1 MNDCKKHGIFH
12 LVGCDPLC
20 QVMTKFVQ
28 NHEGNSD
35 WNERLRH
42 HIRKLRV
49 GITSSIIM
57 LHLAKKACVRTI
69 GTIIQDWQIFR
80 YSVSIYVIYIIY
92 IYIYIYI
99 FIYTYTYIYIY
110 NIYIYVDILA

>member
-20 QVMTKFVQ
+20 QVMAKFVQ

-42 HIRKLRV
+42 HIQKLRV
-49 GITSSIIM
+49 RITSSIM
-57 LHLAKKACVRTI
+57 LHLAKKMCSNNWDNYSGLGNI
-69 GTIIQDWQIFR
+69 QIF
-80 YSVSIYVIYIIY
+80 SQYICY
-92 IYIYIYI
+92 IYI
-99 FIYTYTYIYIY
+99 
-110 NIYIYVDILA
+110 

>member
-1 MNDCKKHGIFH
+1 MNDCEKHGILH

-20 QVMTKFVQ
+20 QVMAKFVQ

-57 LHLAKKACVRTI
+57 LHLAEKARVRTI
-69 GTIIQDWQIFR
+69 GTIIQDWEIFR
-80 YSVSIYVIYIIY
+80 YSVSIYVIYICYIYVIY
-92 IYIYIYI
+92 IYIYNLYLCIYAGLSA
-99 FIYTYTYIYIY
+99 
-110 NIYIYVDILA
+110 N